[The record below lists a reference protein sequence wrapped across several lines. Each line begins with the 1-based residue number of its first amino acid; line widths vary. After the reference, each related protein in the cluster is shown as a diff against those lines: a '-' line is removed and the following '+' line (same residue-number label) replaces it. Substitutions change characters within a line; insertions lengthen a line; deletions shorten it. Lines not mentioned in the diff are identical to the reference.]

1 MKAIDGTN
9 GEKGQI
15 SAVPMTQ
22 TDRQRHIR
30 TKEGKYRHYEVVRGR
45 GKNIVI

>member
-22 TDRQRHIR
+22 TDRQRHIL
-30 TKEGKYRHYEVVRGR
+30 TDEGKYRHYDVVLQK
-45 GKNIVI
+45 GKNIVL